1 MSAVL
6 LATLLIASVTA
17 RRNAGASIARGLAT
31 TTERV
36 QDLMGT
42 REREL
47 RGKLAIFVEPGERR
61 GLMQRDSAGGEDFLD
76 QVQEAATS
84 TGADWV
90 QATNGEGIL
99 LARSDV
105 VSAGPVDLSGSA
117 LVSGALLG
125 HPTSGFGVAA
135 DTALFQAVAVP
146 LLRALSDS
154 TTAFGA
160 MMGVRYLDTSFVA
173 ELGAATGSEI
183 ALFILPIDSTQPPRI
198 IAASAALRDRP
209 ALARVVADWR
219 RARAML
225 PLEMGDGAQVVLSP
239 EERSARPPD
248 PAHLAIDGTDYVG
261 QGRYFL
267 SASGQE
273 VGGFVALRSLDAE
286 LALFRRFRN
295 IMLAAGLGGLLLVF
309 ALSGWLAGRIAR
321 PVQVLVAATRR
332 ASEGDYA
339 AELPAS
345 RGDEI
350 GQLADAV
357 RRLLADLLEKQQL
370 VDYLGGGSGG
380 RSLRFDGVGATMPM
394 AMAGAALEV
403 GSLLGDRYRI
413 TQVLGAGGM
422 GMVYKALDQA
432 LGEPVAVK
440 TLRPD
445 FLQTDPTAVDRFKSE
460 IRLARKISHRNVVRT
475 HDLGE
480 AEGMLFITMELVEGR
495 TLKDLIHSRGRLPA
509 QAVLPIAKQLCRA
522 LEVAHEAGV
531 IHRDIKPQNLVVEP
545 DGVLKVMDFG
555 IARLTSGTSGMTQAG
570 MVVGTPEYMAPEQLL
585 GDDVDPRVDIYAAGA
600 VLYECLT
607 GRVPFPAE
615 SAITLIAKVL
625 EEVPPSPAELV
636 PGVPRALASLVL
648 RCLAKDRDDRPRS
661 AGELH
666 DLLERAGEGAVAGGE
681 LPANGRLDPAGALG

>member
-6 LATLLIASVTA
+6 LATLVIASITA
-17 RRNAGASIARGLAT
+17 RRNAGTAIARGLAI

-105 VSAGPVDLSGSA
+105 VSAEPVDLSGSA

-125 HPTSGFGVAA
+125 HPTTGFGVAA
-135 DTALFQAVAVP
+135 DTALFQAVAIP

-160 MMGVRYLDTSFVA
+160 MMGVRYLDTTFVA
-173 ELGAATGSEI
+173 ELGNATGSEI
-183 ALFILPIDSTQPPRI
+183 ALFILPIDSAQPPRI
-198 IAASAALRDRP
+198 IAASPALRDR
-209 ALARVVADWR
+209 ASLARVLAGWR
-219 RARAML
+219 RDRVIL
-225 PLEMGDGAQVVLSP
+225 PLGMGDGAEVVLSP
-239 EERSARPPD
+239 EERSASPPD
-248 PAHLAIDGTDYVG
+248 PAHLTIDGTDYVG

-295 IMLAAGLGGLLLVF
+295 IMLAAGFGGLLLVF
-309 ALSGWLAGRIAR
+309 ALSGWLASRIAR
-321 PVQVLVAATRR
+321 PVQVLVDATRR

-350 GQLADAV
+350 GQLADSV

-370 VDYLGGGSGG
+370 VDYLGGSGG
-380 RSLRFDGVGATMPM
+380 RSVRFDGVGATMPM
-394 AMAGAALEV
+394 AMAGAALDV

-445 FLQTDPTAVDRFKSE
+445 FLHTDPTAVDRFKSE

-555 IARLTSGTSGMTQAG
+555 IARLTSGSSGMTQAG

-600 VLYECLT
+600 VFYECLT

-636 PGVPRALASLVL
+636 PGVPPALAALVL
-648 RCLAKDRDDRPRS
+648 RCLAKSRDDRPRS
-661 AGELH
+661 ATELH
-666 DLLERAGEGAVAGGE
+666 DLLERAGEAGVAGGDF
-681 LPANGRLDPAGALG
+681 PPNGRQERAAALG